1 MVKKRYYAVMTGTI
15 IVLVIFALYALCIG
29 QYHISFDELVRAFT
43 GKDVS
48 ANVIT
53 VLFKI
58 RLPRIIISIAAGAS
72 LACAGAAFQSL
83 FANPLA
89 TPDTLGA
96 SNGASFGAAL
106 AILLRFDIL
115 YIQASALASGLL
127 AIGLVFIVS
136 GASKRNV
143 SILTVVLSGMVISS
157 LFSSLV
163 SFVKFVADPN
173 DVLPVITYWLMGSFS
188 SISLKSLY
196 TGLPFILIG
205 TMILYLCRYRMN
217 VLSLSKEEAISLGVN
232 LPLLRGLIIVASTL
246 ITASITAMCGVISW
260 VGLLIPHIA
269 RMLVG
274 NDNTRLIPCSMACGG
289 LFLVVIDTLAR
300 TLAISEIPVSVL
312 TSMIGAPLFIL
323 LLKKTGGI
331 VQ

>member
-106 AILLRFDIL
+106 AILLGFDIL
-115 YIQASALASGLL
+115 YIQASALLSGLL

-143 SILTVVLSGMVISS
+143 SILTVVLSGMVI
-157 LFSSLV
+157 
-163 SFVKFVADPN
+163 
-173 DVLPVITYWLMGSFS
+173 
-188 SISLKSLY
+188 
-196 TGLPFILIG
+196 
-205 TMILYLCRYRMN
+205 
-217 VLSLSKEEAISLGVN
+217 
-232 LPLLRGLIIVASTL
+232 
-246 ITASITAMCGVISW
+246 
-260 VGLLIPHIA
+260 
-269 RMLVG
+269 
-274 NDNTRLIPCSMACGG
+274 
-289 LFLVVIDTLAR
+289 
-300 TLAISEIPVSVL
+300 
-312 TSMIGAPLFIL
+312 
-323 LLKKTGGI
+323 
-331 VQ
+331 